1 MCWSD
6 PLGLLPPRWPAGV
19 RASLG
24 SILPPQHQPT
34 KLIMLLR
41 RRRHRRLLVSTPL
54 CQQAAIL
61 SNFFFPILGFSSQ
74 VKHARSSLL
83 SPGCLYELSSLH
95 MGKKKK
101 MFTFLRFSWPQQLL
115 REMLE
120 DHRRLWHHISSS
132 QFQTE
137 SGGNLQSQV

>member
-6 PLGLLPPRWPAGV
+6 PLGLLPPRWLAGV

-61 SNFFFPILGFSSQ
+61 SIFSPFLGFSSQ
-74 VKHARSSLL
+74 VKHVRSSLL

-120 DHRRLWHHISSS
+120 DHWRLWHHISSS